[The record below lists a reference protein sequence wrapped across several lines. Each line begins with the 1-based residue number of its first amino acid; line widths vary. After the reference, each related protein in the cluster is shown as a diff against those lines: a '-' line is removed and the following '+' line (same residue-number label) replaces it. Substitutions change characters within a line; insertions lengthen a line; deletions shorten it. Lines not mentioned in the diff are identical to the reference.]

1 MIDGGWLRET
11 PNAAFNEPDRHTEL
25 KAASLNA
32 SPAATPLSNS
42 GVMAL
47 SVESGGIRQ
56 QRKKRKGYRPMST
69 VQQRGGHAM
78 ERKARTTR
86 PNADTST
93 LGAEELLKLS
103 EAQTNAI
110 IDMQKRFLGA
120 CEEMGRAWLARVK
133 SETELW
139 SDLAN
144 EIQEARSIPD
154 ALSAYQQGMARRLQM
169 AVDDGRRL
177 AEDSQHLVSVM
188 TGAGE
193 KTGRSSTTSTT
204 GPTP

>member
-1 MIDGGWLRET
+1 M
-11 PNAAFNEPDRHTEL
+11 DR
-25 KAASLNA
+25 K
-32 SPAATPLSNS
+32 
-42 GVMAL
+42 V
-47 SVESGGIRQ
+47 
-56 QRKKRKGYRPMST
+56 
-69 VQQRGGHAM
+69 
-78 ERKARTTR
+78 RTNR
-86 PNADTST
+86 PNAEAST
-93 LGAEELLKLS
+93 LGTEELLKLS

-144 EIQEARSIPD
+144 EIQGARSIPD
-154 ALSAYQQGMARRLQM
+154 ALSAYQHGMARRLQM

-177 AEDSQHLVSVM
+177 AEDSQNLVSVI
-188 TGAGE
+188 TGVGE
-193 KTGRSSTTSTT
+193 KTGRPGATSTI

>member
-1 MIDGGWLRET
+1 
-11 PNAAFNEPDRHTEL
+11 
-25 KAASLNA
+25 
-32 SPAATPLSNS
+32 
-42 GVMAL
+42 
-47 SVESGGIRQ
+47 
-56 QRKKRKGYRPMST
+56 
-69 VQQRGGHAM
+69 M
-78 ERKARTTR
+78 ERKARTNR
-86 PNADTST
+86 SIGDTPT
-93 LGAEELLKLS
+93 LGTEELLKLS
-103 EAQTNAI
+103 EAQTNAL
-110 IDMQKRFLGA
+110 IDMQRKFLGA

-144 EIQEARSIPD
+144 EIQGARSIPD

-177 AEDSQHLVSVM
+177 AEDSQHLVSVI

-193 KTGRSSTTSTT
+193 KTERRSTPGTT